1 MKNVII
7 QPRFSSMYLMKYEE
21 YKLHD
26 LSTII
31 AAVGGSMGLFLG
43 FSCFQCGKDLIE
55 RAYRKISDV

>member
-1 MKNVII
+1 
-7 QPRFSSMYLMKYEE
+7 MYLMKYEE